1 MTVVKWLLQNSK
13 ALGCKKGQAKVVDS
27 KIVIKSS
34 SNEHSEFPHQSD
46 KATS

>member
-13 ALGCKKGQAKVVDS
+13 ALGRKKGQAKVVNS
-27 KIVIKSS
+27 KIAVKSL
-34 SNEHSEFPHQSD
+34 SNEHSGFPHQLD